1 MTKAPEPLVNIGFI
15 AKRTGNA
22 VSLIRYYANE
32 ELIPSVRTA
41 GGNRAFPRSVIRR
54 VSFILIAQNMGYSL
68 SEIKQLL
75 SSLPDNRTPTQKDW
89 MELSKV
95 FNQHIEQKI
104 AALTSLK
111 TSLEG
116 CIGCG
121 CLSLER
127 CQLYNS
133 EDKMAE
139 KGPGAQLLDNNVQ
152 SQILKSKNNK

>member
-1 MTKAPEPLVNIGFI
+1 MVSIGFI

-32 ELIPSVRTA
+32 GLIPSVRTS
-41 GGNRAFPRSVIRR
+41 GGNRVFPRSVIRR
-54 VSFILIAQNMGYSL
+54 VSFILIAQNMSYSL
-68 SEIKQLL
+68 AQIKHLL
-75 SSLPDNRTPTQKDW
+75 STLPDNRTPTQADW
-89 MELSKV
+89 AKLSTV
-95 FNQHIEQKI
+95 FNRHIEEKI

-127 CQLYNS
+127 CRLYNTN
-133 EDKMAE
+133 DKVAAR
-139 KGPGAQLLDNNVQ
+139 GSGAQLLDENVQ
-152 SQILKSKNNK
+152 SQFLVSHKK

>member
-1 MTKAPEPLVNIGFI
+1 MSPEPLVSIGFI

-32 ELIPSVRTA
+32 GLIPSVRTE
-41 GGNRAFPRSVIRR
+41 GGNRVFPRSVIRR

-68 SEIKQLL
+68 AQIKTLL
-75 SSLPDNRTPTQKDW
+75 SSLPNNRTPTQEDW
-89 MELSKV
+89 ITLSET
-95 FNQHIEQKI
+95 FNQDIEQRI

-111 TSLEG
+111 TSLQG

-127 CQLYNS
+127 CKLYNS
-133 EDKMAE
+133 DDKMAAY
-139 KGPGAQLLDNNVQ
+139 GAGAQLLDDNV
-152 SQILKSKNNK
+152 KSTYLVQRPKG

>member
-1 MTKAPEPLVNIGFI
+1 MSPEPLVSIGFI

-32 ELIPSVRTA
+32 GLIPSVRTE
-41 GGNRAFPRSVIRR
+41 GGNRVFPRSVIRR

-68 SEIKQLL
+68 AQIKTLL
-75 SSLPDNRTPTQKDW
+75 SSLPNNRTPTQKDW
-89 MELSKV
+89 IALSET
-95 FNQHIEQKI
+95 FNQHIEQRI

-111 TSLEG
+111 TSLQG

-127 CQLYNS
+127 CKLYNS
-133 EDKMAE
+133 DDKMAAH
-139 KGPGAQLLDNNVQ
+139 GAGAQLLDDNVQ
-152 SQILKSKNNK
+152 STYLVQRPKG

>member
-1 MTKAPEPLVNIGFI
+1 MAPEPMVSIGFI

-32 ELIPSVRTA
+32 GLIPSVRTS

-68 SEIKQLL
+68 AEIKSLL
-75 SSLPDNRTPTQKDW
+75 STLPDNRTPTQADW
-89 MELSKV
+89 AKLSTV
-95 FNQHIEQKI
+95 FNQHIEAKI

-121 CLSLER
+121 CL
-127 CQLYNS
+127 
-133 EDKMAE
+133 
-139 KGPGAQLLDNNVQ
+139 
-152 SQILKSKNNK
+152 

>member
-1 MTKAPEPLVNIGFI
+1 MAPEPMVSIGFI

-32 ELIPSVRTA
+32 GLIPSVRTN

-68 SEIKQLL
+68 AEIKSLL
-75 SSLPDNRTPTQKDW
+75 STLPDNRTPTQADW
-89 MELSKV
+89 AKLSTV
-95 FNQHIEQKI
+95 FNQHIEAKI

-121 CLSLER
+121 CLS
-127 CQLYNS
+127 
-133 EDKMAE
+133 
-139 KGPGAQLLDNNVQ
+139 
-152 SQILKSKNNK
+152 

>member
-1 MTKAPEPLVNIGFI
+1 MAPEPMVSIGFI

-32 ELIPSVRTA
+32 GLIPSVRTN

-68 SEIKQLL
+68 TEIKSLL
-75 SSLPDNRTPTQKDW
+75 STLPDNRTLTQADW
-89 MELSKV
+89 AKLSTV
-95 FNQHIEQKI
+95 FNQHIEAKI

-121 CLSLER
+121 CLSLNR
-127 CQLYNS
+127 CRLYNTD
-133 EDKMAE
+133 DKVAAQ
-139 KGPGAQLLDNNVQ
+139 GSGAQLLDENVQ
-152 SQILKSKNNK
+152 SQFLVSHKK